1 MGPMRTR
8 LHVIAGDARGR
19 VLEVPEGAR
28 PTAGR
33 VREALFASLGEVTGL
48 RVLDLF
54 AGSGAVA
61 IEALS
66 RGAGSA
72 VLVER
77 DRAAVEVCRANLE
90 TTDTAPNARVVPA
103 SVDAFLTRAAPP
115 EAPFDLVW
123 CDPPYGA
130 DPAELDA
137 VRDALGAPGWL
148 GPDARIVLERPARR
162 RAAQDEPPDP
172 ARADP
177 AEVGADSFEV
187 TWERKYGDTLVTVLR
202 SRERPDDRA

>member
-1 MGPMRTR
+1 MRTR

-33 VREALFASLGEVTGL
+33 VREALFASLGDMTGL

-66 RGAGSA
+66 RGAESA

-90 TTDTAPNARVVPA
+90 TTGTASHARVVPSA
-103 SVDAFLTRAAPP
+103 VDAFLARSVPP

-123 CDPPYGA
+123 CDPPYGTA
-130 DPAELDA
+130 PSDVDA

-148 GPDARIVLERPARR
+148 APDARIVQERPARG
-162 RAAQDEPPDP
+162 RAVRDEASDH
-172 ARADP
+172 AR
-177 AEVGADSFEV
+177 VGGGSFEV
-187 TWERKYGDTLVTVLR
+187 TWEREYGDTLVTVLR

>member
-1 MGPMRTR
+1 MRTR

-33 VREALFASLGEVTGL
+33 VREAMFASLGEVAGL

-66 RGAGSA
+66 RGAASA
-72 VLVER
+72 VLVDR
-77 DRAAVEVCRANLE
+77 DRVAAEVCRTNLE
-90 TTDTAPNARVVPA
+90 TTGTASNARIVSKAVE
-103 SVDAFLTRAAPP
+103 VFLSGAPPP

-130 DPAELDA
+130 APSVLDG
-137 VRDALGAPGWL
+137 VRDALVAPGWL
-148 GPDARIVLERPARR
+148 APDARVVLERPARER
-162 RAAQDEPPDP
+162 PDAP
-172 ARADP
+172 DGAG
-177 AEVGADSFEV
+177 VGLEV
-187 TWERKYGDTLVTVLR
+187 TWERRYGDTLVTVLR
-202 SRERPDDRA
+202 SRSRPDDHA

>member
-1 MGPMRTR
+1 MRTR

-33 VREALFASLGEVTGL
+33 VREALFASLGDVAGL
-48 RVLDLF
+48 RVLDLY

-66 RGAGSA
+66 RGAALA
-72 VLVER
+72 VLVDR
-77 DRAAVEVCRANLE
+77 DRAAAEVCRANLG
-90 TTDTAPNARVVPA
+90 TTGTDADARVVGRPVETFLGGAPA
-103 SVDAFLTRAAPP
+103 P

-123 CDPPYGA
+123 CDPPYGT

-137 VRDALGAPGWL
+137 VLDALSGPGWL
-148 GPDARIVLERPARR
+148 VEDARIVVERGT
-162 RAAQDEPPDP
+162 
-172 ARADP
+172 
-177 AEVGADSFEV
+177 GAGPWEAGESVEV
-187 TWERKYGDTLVTVLR
+187 TWERRYGDTLVTVLR
-202 SRERPDDRA
+202 SRRRPDPEH

>member
-1 MGPMRTR
+1 MGLMRTR

-33 VREALFASLGEVTGL
+33 VREALFASLGEVMGL

-77 DRAAVEVCRANLE
+77 DRAAVEACRANLE
-90 TTDTAPNARVVPA
+90 TTGTATNARVVP
-103 SVDAFLTRAAPP
+103 SGVEAFLARTPPP

-130 DPAELDA
+130 DPAELDRA
-137 VRDALGAPGWL
+137 CEALRRPGWL
-148 GPDARIVLERPARR
+148 ASDARIVLERPARR
-162 RAAQDEPPDP
+162 RAVRDEAPEHAP
-172 ARADP
+172 
-177 AEVGADSFEV
+177 VGDAAFEV
-187 TWERKYGDTLVTVLR
+187 MWERAYGDTLVTVLR
-202 SRERPDDRA
+202 SRERPCDHS

>member
-1 MGPMRTR
+1 MRTR

-33 VREALFASLGEVTGL
+33 VREALFASLGEVAGL

-66 RGAGSA
+66 RGAASA
-72 VLVER
+72 VLVDR
-77 DRAAVEVCRANLE
+77 DRAAVETCRANLE
-90 TTDTAPNARVVPA
+90 TTGTASGARVVPRQ
-103 SVDAFLTRAAPP
+103 VDAFLSGAPPP

-123 CDPPYGA
+123 CDPPYGI
-130 DPAELDA
+130 DPSELDG
-137 VRDALGAPGWL
+137 VRDALRAPGWFA
-148 GPDARIVLERPARR
+148 PDARVVLERPA
-162 RAAQDEPPDP
+162 QDQSGVAPAPD
-172 ARADP
+172 RDEAD
-177 AEVGADSFEV
+177 GADARIGLEV
-187 TWERKYGDTLVTVLR
+187 TWERRYGDTLITVLR
-202 SRERPDDRA
+202 SRRRPDDHT